1 MTDEFIA
8 RRASVLFE
16 ANRLGGVA
24 CFSLE
29 ELEALLRSSHA
40 RGQLDVA
47 KRCADTIRAASA
59 EPQPVDL
66 AAIAGQFSRWA
77 NEAEEQERHWR

>member
-1 MTDEFIA
+1 MADEFIA
-8 RRASVLFE
+8 RRAWVLFE

-47 KRCADTIRAASA
+47 KRCADTILAASA
-59 EPQPVDL
+59 DSQSVDL
-66 AAIAGQFSRWA
+66 AAIADQFSCWA
-77 NEAEEQERHWR
+77 SEATVQERRWR